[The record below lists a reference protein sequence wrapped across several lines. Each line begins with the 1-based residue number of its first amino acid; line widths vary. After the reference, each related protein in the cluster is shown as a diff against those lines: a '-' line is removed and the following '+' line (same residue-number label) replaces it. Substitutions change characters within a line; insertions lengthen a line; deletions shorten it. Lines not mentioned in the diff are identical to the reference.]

1 MCGSPVSLPPNKRA
15 WTLRRLAPALVL
27 AALTGAC
34 SSAPTPATFDL
45 SAPSS
50 RIRGAAGVQVLVA
63 EPAAL
68 QSLSTQQILV
78 KDASGAISSLGGGQW
93 ADNLPRLIQTRLINT
108 FENASQLRGVARPS
122 SGAVADAQL
131 ISELRRFEIATPGN
145 EAVVEIS
152 AKIVSEQNGR
162 IVNGR
167 IFRSRVSA
175 AAVDAPNAARALD
188 DALSVVMLDIVRW
201 VSASQLPRRDAPPPD
216 ATSQAPAPEAT
227 NPQAEAGKASQAAKS

>member
-1 MCGSPVSLPPNKRA
+1 MCGSSVSLPPTDRGRP
-15 WTLRRLAPALVL
+15 LRRFAPVMVL
-27 AALTGAC
+27 AALAGAC
-34 SSAPTPATFDL
+34 SSAPAPTTFDL
-45 SAPSS
+45 SAPTA

-68 QSLSTQQILV
+68 QSLSSQQILV
-78 KDASGAISSLGGGQW
+78 KDTSGAISFLGGGQW

-122 SGAVADAQL
+122 SGAVADVQL

-145 EAVVEIS
+145 EATVEMS
-152 AKIVSEQNGR
+152 VKIVSDQTGR

-167 IFRSRVSA
+167 IFRARVPA

-188 DALSVVMLDIVRW
+188 EALSVVMLDVVRW
-201 VSASQLPRRDAPPPD
+201 VSASPLPRRDQPGEASTEAPPTEPR
-216 ATSQAPAPEAT
+216 SPA
-227 NPQAEAGKASQAAKS
+227 

>member
-1 MCGSPVSLPPNKRA
+1 MCGSSVSLPPNKRA
-15 WTLRRLAPALVL
+15 WTLRRCAPVLVL

-34 SSAPTPATFDL
+34 SSAPAPATFDL

-78 KDASGAISSLGGGQW
+78 KDASGAVSFLGGGQW

-152 AKIVSEQNGR
+152 VKIVSEQNGR

-167 IFRSRVSA
+167 IFRSRVPA

-188 DALSVVMLDIVRW
+188 NALSVVMLDIVRW
-201 VSASQLPRRDAPPPD
+201 VSASQLTRRDAPPE
-216 ATSQAPAPEAT
+216 ATSQAPAPEGT
-227 NPQAEAGKASQAAKS
+227 NPQAEAGKADQAAKS

>member
-1 MCGSPVSLPPNKRA
+1 M
-15 WTLRRLAPALVL
+15 LRRCAPVLVL

-34 SSAPTPATFDL
+34 SSAPAPATFDL

-78 KDASGAISSLGGGQW
+78 KDASGAISFLGGGQW
-93 ADNLPRLIQTRLINT
+93 VDNLPRLIQTRLINT
-108 FENASQLRGVARPS
+108 FENSSQLRGVARPS

-167 IFRSRVSA
+167 IFRGRVPA

-201 VSASQLPRRDAPPPD
+201 VSASPLPRRDAPPE
-216 ATSQAPAPEAT
+216 ATSQAPVPEGP
-227 NPQAEAGKASQAAKS
+227 NPQAEAAKADPAAKS